1 MKQRFDIVPP
11 AFSIGNSSS
20 LNDEEHLF
28 TIFYQFK
35 PNTNNNKPKP
45 AFMPAKDDT
54 KPVLQDLILRS
65 VTSLHSQSPNHLPH
79 LKSPKSCYFTN
90 PSLKDAIF
98 FCFFSFFTEF

>member
-54 KPVLQDLILRS
+54 KPVLQDLKGLRALG
-65 VTSLHSQSPNHLPH
+65 VDHNFGEV
-79 LKSPKSCYFTN
+79 LKGGQCK
-90 PSLKDAIF
+90 
-98 FCFFSFFTEF
+98 